1 MAKRV
6 SKTMARALSFVHGSE
21 STARRCKVAI
31 SYQMRNLKHYMGIMR
46 IYNNTTRH
54 ISIKISI
61 SSLCLIVRWLLT
73 VIP

>member
-31 SYQMRNLKHYMGIMR
+31 SYQMRNLKHYIYMGIMR
-46 IYNNTTRH
+46 IYNNTTWH
-54 ISIKISI
+54 ISIDISI
-61 SSLCLIVRWLLT
+61 SF
-73 VIP
+73 